1 MHHGIHHHSDLTVE
15 ESFKAKPRSTIEIQ
29 KRIAR
34 YLSPYKWMAI
44 GTVACALL
52 SLAFSF
58 AYPRLTHLLID
69 EVIGKQRQEL
79 LLSSMVLLVL
89 AFLLR
94 DLFNHLRIKINNTL
108 EQNVIF
114 DIRRQLFARL
124 QRLPVCYFDQRASG
138 DLMTRVMEDVT
149 AVERLLIDGV
159 EQGAVVLVSIV
170 GVTVILFWMNPV
182 LAAIAMIPIPL
193 LTAGALLYTFT
204 AHKRYRA
211 HREASSALNALLM
224 DDLQGIRQIKA
235 FARED
240 YEDDRFARK
249 ASDLRNA
256 SLKIMY
262 AWAFYSPLMNFF
274 GAIGVVFVLYFG
286 GKQVL
291 ANQMT
296 LGELMGFLLY
306 LNLFYEPIGRLHGLN
321 QMLQAARAAGERIFD
336 IMDAKIEAENSSRT
350 ARFTSTVR
358 GEVIY
363 ENVGFIYPN
372 GRVALENIN
381 ICAKAGEVVALV
393 GPTGSGKSTLANLLP
408 AFYEPTQGRIMIEGM
423 DISTIQL
430 NELRSKISF
439 VSQEPFLFN
448 GTIRENI
455 LYGKPDATEAEL
467 INASVSANCHY
478 FIENLPRGYDTYVG
492 ERGIRLSVGEKQRV
506 SIARALL
513 KNAPILIL
521 DEATASVDTAT
532 EKLIQEALQRL
543 MKNRTCFVIAHRL
556 STIRHADQI
565 IVLRNGRIIERGSHQ
580 ELIESGGLYA
590 TLIKI
595 QNAATIEESFEQLKF
610 AGLIGDNGKE

>member
-1 MHHGIHHHSDLTVE
+1 MHNGIHHNRDLTPQ
-15 ESFKAKPRSTIEIQ
+15 ESFKAKPRSTVEIE

-34 YLSPYKWMAI
+34 YILPYRWMAL

-69 EVIGKQRQEL
+69 EVIGKQRQEFL
-79 LLSSMVLLVL
+79 LISMILLVL

-108 EQNVIF
+108 EQNVIY
-114 DIRRQLFARL
+114 DIRCHLFSRL
-124 QRLPVCYFDQRASG
+124 QRLPVSYFDQRASG

-149 AVERLLIDGV
+149 AVERLLIDGI
-159 EQGAVVLVSIV
+159 EQGAVVLVSVV
-170 GVTVILFWMNPV
+170 GVTFILFWMNPT

-193 LTAGALLYTFT
+193 LVAGALLYTFT
-204 AHKRYRA
+204 AHKRYRM

-240 YEDDRFARK
+240 YEDARFAGKASELRK
-249 ASDLRNA
+249 AA
-256 SLKIMY
+256 LKIMY
-262 AWAFYSPLMNFF
+262 AWAFYSPSMNFF
-274 GAIGVVFVLYFG
+274 GAIGIVLVLYFG

-336 IMDAKIEAENSSRT
+336 IMDAKIESENPKRIV
-350 ARFTSTVR
+350 RFPGRVK

-363 ENVGFIYPN
+363 ENVSFTYPN
-372 GRVALENIN
+372 GKVALKDIN
-381 ICAKAGEVVALV
+381 IHAKPGEIVALV
-393 GPTGSGKSTLANLLP
+393 GPTGSGKTTLVNLLP
-408 AFYEPTQGRIMIEGM
+408 AFYEPTKGKITIDGI
-423 DISTIQL
+423 DISILQL
-430 NELRSKISF
+430 DELRSKISF

-448 GTIRENI
+448 GTVRENI
-455 LYGKPDATEAEL
+455 LYGKPDATEEEL
-467 INASVSANCHY
+467 IDASVAANCHY
-478 FIENLPRGYDTYVG
+478 FIENLPRGYDTFVG
-492 ERGIRLSVGEKQRV
+492 ERGVRLSVGEKQRV

-543 MKNRTCFVIAHRL
+543 MRNRTCFVIAHRL
-556 STIRHADQI
+556 STIRHAHQI
-565 IVLRNGRIIERGSHQ
+565 IVLRNGRIIERGSHT
-580 ELIESGGLYA
+580 ELVENGGLYA
-590 TLIKI
+590 ALLKI
-595 QNAATIEESFEQLKF
+595 QNVATIEECFEHLRF
-610 AGLIGDNGKE
+610 AGLLENGES

>member
-1 MHHGIHHHSDLTVE
+1 MSQERQNNCDLTLE
-15 ESFKAKPRSTIEIQ
+15 ESFRAKPRSTIEIE

-34 YLSPYKWMAI
+34 YLYPYKWMAV

-52 SLAFSF
+52 SLGFSF

-69 EVIGKQRQEL
+69 EVIGKQRKEL
-79 LLSSMVLLVL
+79 LLASLILLVL
-89 AFLLR
+89 AFLFR

-124 QRLPVCYFDQRASG
+124 QRLPVSYFDQRASG

-149 AVERLLIDGV
+149 SVERLLIDGV

-170 GVTVILFWMNPV
+170 GVVFILFWMNPT
-182 LAAIAMIPIPL
+182 LAVIALIPIPML
-193 LTAGALLYTFT
+193 IAGAILYTLS

-240 YEDDRFARK
+240 YEDRRFAEK
-249 ASDLRNA
+249 ASDLRRA
-256 SLKIMY
+256 ALRIMY
-262 AWAFYSPLMNFF
+262 AWAIYSPAMSFF
-274 GAIGVVFVLYFG
+274 GALGIALVLYFG

-296 LGELMGFLLY
+296 IGELMGFLLY

-336 IMDAKIEAENSSRT
+336 IMDSKIEAENPMRT
-350 ARFTSTVR
+350 TQFSAPVK
-358 GEVIY
+358 GEVVY
-363 ENVGFIYPN
+363 EKISFVYQN
-372 GRVALENIN
+372 GKVALEDIN
-381 ICAKAGEVVALV
+381 IHAKPGEVVALV
-393 GPTGSGKSTLANLLP
+393 GPTGSGKTTLVNLLP
-408 AFYEPTQGRIMIEGM
+408 AFYEPTAGKISIDGV
-423 DISTIQL
+423 DIATL
-430 NELRSKISF
+430 RLDELRSKISF

-455 LYGKPDATEAEL
+455 LYGKPDATKEEL
-467 INASVSANCHY
+467 INASVAANCHY
-478 FIENLPRGYDTYVG
+478 FIENLPRGYDTFVG

-556 STIRHADQI
+556 STVRHADQI
-565 IVLRNGRIIERGSHQ
+565 IVLRNGRIVERGSHTD
-580 ELIESGGLYA
+580 LIRNGGLYSV
-590 TLIKI
+590 LLKI
-595 QNAATIEESFEQLKF
+595 QNATTIEESFEQLRF
-610 AGLIGDNGKE
+610 AGLLENGG